1 MAGIP
6 SHIEQALRT
15 LEHVDRTML
24 IECGADKRIRQL
36 WRTTETKK
44 KAKAF
49 DSSFESPKR
58 LAAMYGTARA
68 GALDAGPVS
77 ATASRESPPQTRPF
91 SPQAGRSRLLEYDF
105 CARIVMEWSDVTDVA
120 ALGGCCALA
129 RVRARPEL
137 VRWKALKRR
146 LEKADL
152 AELEATLRDV
162 STSARA
168 MFWALYRLSTMGAE
182 GVAYEHGRR
191 LKISETLRYP
201 PSRVTELTA
210 LCRVA
215 ERMERSLYQPRDHIA
230 CPPKLVKFAANH
242 YSMRHV
248 YCERADV
255 HSWTRHS
262 GSKYWSGVW
271 ALLSR
276 HCEFTKVHNDRSRYV
291 LERFVFPRAGQEW
304 IAVAEVAIQ
313 KRFYSPQ
320 LELVAQ
326 LKTSSQTMYLKV
338 KPADRAADSLGARPR
353 LFEQCA
359 VEPVWLSEVL
369 QVPATCML

>member
-58 LAAMYGTARA
+58 LAAMYGT
-68 GALDAGPVS
+68 
-77 ATASRESPPQTRPF
+77 
-91 SPQAGRSRLLEYDF
+91 AGRSRLLEYDF

-320 LELVAQ
+320 LELV
-326 LKTSSQTMYLKV
+326 
-338 KPADRAADSLGARPR
+338 DRKS
-353 LFEQCA
+353 
-359 VEPVWLSEVL
+359 VV
-369 QVPATCML
+369 